1 MFVTGRNQSDKIM
14 SDKSD
19 EIFWKYYKRILI
31 KIKRVKVETIVT
43 NSDVFFFKIIRNFG
57 K

>member
-43 NSDVFFFKIIRNFG
+43 NSEFIFHLKFVS
-57 K
+57 